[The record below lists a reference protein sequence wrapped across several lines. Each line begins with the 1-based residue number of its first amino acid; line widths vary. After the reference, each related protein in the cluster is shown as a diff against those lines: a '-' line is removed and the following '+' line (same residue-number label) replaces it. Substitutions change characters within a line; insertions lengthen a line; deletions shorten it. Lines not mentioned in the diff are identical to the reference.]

1 MQPVSRCTCPLVAV
15 QLSLLLLARH
25 VGITSRDPTGHS
37 AGVSGVNTLI
47 EHGSAAATTMSMSAA
62 SEQAQDVALRRNLTK
77 IFEKFDADGSGA
89 VSITELAAMVKEM
102 RMQLDDEQLKQM
114 MVEADTGKSG
124 NIDFEEFVAST
135 KRQIASG
142 NGGGLGEALLRSAAI
157 KGDDEFVI
165 TLLNAG
171 VDVDATDPANGM
183 TALHLASYN
192 GHPLTTQFLIER
204 GAVVNTRTGGGR
216 TALDLAKQQRHS
228 EVIKKITQAQQAARR
243 AREAAWMA
251 ERKAER
257 DTAPPKPPR
266 FTEAQLKKIWAGCI
280 GLGLLLAVIGVVVLP
295 AGLLQQDETSRLH
308 PSAQFALVSGGC
320 SIVAINHHGAE
331 QRGPCVDLYSF
342 K

>member
-1 MQPVSRCTCPLVAV
+1 M
-15 QLSLLLLARH
+15 
-25 VGITSRDPTGHS
+25 D
-37 AGVSGVNTLI
+37 
-47 EHGSAAATTMSMSAA
+47 SMSEA
-62 SEQAQDVALRRNLTK
+62 SQQAQDLALRRALK
-77 IFEKFDADGSGA
+77 KVFDKFDADGSGA
-89 VSITELAAMVKEM
+89 VSITELAAMVKDM
-102 RMQLDDEQLKQM
+102 RMQLNSEQLQQM

-142 NGGGLGEALLRSAAI
+142 YGGGLGEALLRSASI

-204 GAVVNTRTGGGR
+204 GAVINTRTGGGR
-216 TALDLAKQQRHS
+216 TALDLAKGQSHS
-228 EVIKKITQAQQAARR
+228 EVIKKINYAQQAARR
-243 AREAAWMA
+243 AREAAWVA
-251 ERKAER
+251 DRKAER
-257 DTAPPKPPR
+257 EAAPPKPPR
-266 FTEAQLKKIWAGCI
+266 FNEAQIKKIWAGTTTA
-280 GLGLLLAVIGVVVLP
+280 GLLLAFLGVGVLP
-295 AGLLQQDETSRLH
+295 AGLMQQDETARLS
-308 PSAQFALVSGGC
+308 PSVQFVLVSGGC
-320 SIVAINHHGAE
+320 VITAVNYHGAE